1 MNWFLY
7 DRDPVMKEL
16 MFVTTKTVN
25 SLTGAFKAFAL
36 CIVTPDSTR
45 KNPVLKILKKKTS
58 KISNTSIQ
66 F

>member
-1 MNWFLY
+1 
-7 DRDPVMKEL
+7 MKEL

-25 SLTGAFKAFAL
+25 SLTDAFKAFAL